1 MKNILKLAAALFVLS
16 SSASVL
22 AISGPV
28 SVDQPSQPTTMKIK
42 IIDMLV
48 SSVVGTARFT
58 PPEFCY
64 VGKIK
69 VACTFTNAPSK
80 DPTRP

>member
-22 AISGPV
+22 ATSAPV
-28 SVDQPSQPTTMKIK
+28 RVAQPPTQPSV
-42 IIDMLV
+42 LV
-48 SSVVGTARFT
+48 ALLLPAVHVARFT

-64 VGKIK
+64 VGKTK
-69 VACTFTNAPSK
+69 VACTFTDAPSK

>member
-22 AISGPV
+22 ATSAPV
-28 SVDQPSQPTTMKIK
+28 RIAQDQQPSAVALLLPAVQK
-42 IIDMLV
+42 V
-48 SSVVGTARFT
+48 REAAARFT

-64 VGKIK
+64 VGKMK
-69 VACTFTNAPSK
+69 VACTFTDAPSK
-80 DPTRP
+80 DLTKP